1 MYICMYVL
9 LLLITI
15 KFATGFKHSSTF
27 LVADRRVVMVEVV
40 VVMVMVVMVVVVVVV
55 VMTKITMTD
64 NDVPDTCN
72 PYTQGPYS
80 FDSLPFRDI
89 IILTAVTW
97 RKPERQHTL
106 SIASNSCCTRL
117 D

>member
-1 MYICMYVL
+1 MYVLL

-15 KFATGFKHSSTF
+15 KFAIGFEHSSTF

-40 VVMVMVVMVVVVVVV
+40 VVMVMVVVVVVVV